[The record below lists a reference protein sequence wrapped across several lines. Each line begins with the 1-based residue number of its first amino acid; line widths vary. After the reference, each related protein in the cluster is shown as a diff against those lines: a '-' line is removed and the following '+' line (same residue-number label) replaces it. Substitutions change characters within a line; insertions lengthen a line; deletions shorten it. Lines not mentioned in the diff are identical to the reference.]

1 VNIDKECKL
10 DTRSSL
16 KICPH
21 CEENISQDS
30 ITCEY
35 CGEVLPI
42 INENIVKNSDANVK
56 KCTFCFENIPL
67 DSKFCNFC
75 HEELVQPSLNSENRF
90 EKTNESPFKSKYI
103 IVFSISFIILFLLCC
118 LGMKIYD
125 SDINNNIF
133 GNKSFFSKPQDKNT
147 EINQD
152 ENYYINI
159 ADENEKDNQHE
170 SAIQNLKKALEINP
184 ESFQAYLKLGLI
196 HSNMG
201 HNELAL
207 KNYKKALEINPAS
220 AIVYKNM
227 GVIYDRQGSYE
238 LAVKTYKK
246 AISIDPDLSDVYYNL
261 ALTYSKTFDSDN
273 AITYCQK
280 AINLKPDYKKYSL
293 LGSLYNS
300 KGDYDNAALYYQKSV
315 KAKPDYDIYSILAEI
330 YKNKKAYPNAI
341 EAYKGMIKLKP
352 QEASNYIEVGD
363 IYLSETKYDNAVT
376 YYKKAL
382 NESPNDSSIQ
392 YKIEQANSTK
402 MQSSSYQSNDSS
414 SDDVNFG
421 PYMRELQRRIKRNWH
436 PPRGS
441 QSKRVVVLFK
451 VSKDG
456 GLLELNIKE
465 SSGDSE
471 TDDVALEAIKM
482 STPFR
487 SLPSEYK
494 GKDIDIQFK
503 FDYNV
508 FSKSDSSGPGNPDGS
523 SGYSKSYSSN
533 SNNPPINNGNNYV
546 QNREI
551 KKSEDM
557 ILN

>member
-1 VNIDKECKL
+1 L
-10 DTRSSL
+10 DTQFSL

-21 CEENISQDS
+21 CEEKLSSDS

-35 CGEVLPI
+35 CGEGIPI
-42 INENIVKNSDANVK
+42 VNENVQKNSELKIK

-75 HEELVQPSLNSENRF
+75 NEELVQPSLNSENQF

-103 IVFSISFIILFLLCC
+103 IVFSISFIVLFLLCS

-133 GNKSFFSKPQDKNT
+133 ANKSFFSKPQDKNT

-159 ADENEKDNQHE
+159 ADGNEKDNQHE
-170 SAIQNLKKALEINP
+170 SAIQNLKKALEVNP

-207 KNYKKALEINPAS
+207 KNYKKALEINPDS
-220 AIVYKNM
+220 AIVYQNM
-227 GVIYDRQGSYE
+227 GVIYDRQGNYE

-246 AISIDPDLSDVYYNL
+246 AISINPDLPEIYYNL

-280 AINLKPDYKKYSL
+280 AVNLKPDYKKYSL

-315 KAKPDYDIYSILAEI
+315 KTKPDYDIYSTLAEI

-352 QEASNYIEVGD
+352 EEASNYIEIGD

-376 YYKKAL
+376 YYKKGL

-392 YKIEQANSTK
+392 YKIEQAISAK

-436 PPRGS
+436 PPRGNENRS
-441 QSKRVVVLFK
+441 VVLLFK

-456 GLLELNIKE
+456 RLLKLTINRSGGNTE
-465 SSGDSE
+465 SDES
-471 TDDVALEAIKM
+471 AIEAVKM
-482 STPFR
+482 SAPFR
-487 SLPSEYK
+487 PLPSEYQ
-494 GKDIDIQFK
+494 GNDIDIQFK

-508 FSKSDSSGPGNPDGS
+508 FSISGNAESSS
-523 SGYSKSYSSN
+523 E
-533 SNNPPINNGNNYV
+533 NNYM
-546 QNREI
+546 QNVEI